1 MIQIDLP
8 TLVKRLNLFS
18 RQALEMAA
26 SECMSQQAAEITV
39 SHVLIQMLAMPRSD
53 LRVITRQGD
62 IGMEELRQALTVE
75 NYTTARSADS
85 YPAFSPMLVEW
96 LKEGWLLASAEM
108 QHSELRG
115 GVLLL
120 ALLHS
125 PLRYIPPAAAQLL
138 TGINRDRLQQ
148 DFVQWTQESAESVV
162 PDADCK
168 GAGAL
173 TDVADSLLARY
184 AKNMTEDARNDR
196 LDPVLCRDH
205 EIDLM
210 IDILCR
216 RRKNNPVVVGEAGVG
231 KSALIEGL
239 ALRIVAGQVPDKL
252 KNTDIMT
259 LDLGALQAGASVKGE
274 FEKRFKGLMAE
285 VISSP
290 VPVILFI
297 DEAHTLIG
305 AGNQQG
311 GLDISNLLKPALA
324 RGELKT
330 IAATTWS
337 EYKKYFEKDAALS
350 RRFQLV
356 KVSEPNA
363 AEATII
369 LRGLSAVYEQS
380 HGVLIDDDALQAAAT
395 LSERY
400 LSGRQLPDKAI
411 DVLDTACARVAI
423 NLSSPPKQISALT
436 TLSHQQEAEIRQ
448 LEREL
453 RIGLRT
459 NTSRMT
465 EVLVQYDETLT
476 ALDELE
482 AAWHQQQT
490 LVQEII
496 ALRQQLLGMAEDDA
510 ASLPHVDAVEDTPP
524 ESEQDNTGAK
534 LADEAGSEQPEE
546 TAETV
551 SPVQRLAQ
559 LTAELDALH
568 NDRLLVSPH
577 VDKKQIAAVI
587 AEWTGV
593 PLNRLSQNEMSVI
606 TDLPVWLGDTIKG
619 QDLAIASLH
628 KHLLTARADLRR
640 PGRPLGAFLLAG
652 PSGVGKTETVLQ
664 LAELLYG
671 GRQYLTT
678 INMSEFQEKHT
689 VSRLI
694 GSPPGY
700 VGYGEG
706 GVLTEAIRQ
715 KPYSVVL
722 LDEVEKAHPD
732 VLNLFYQAFDK
743 GEMADGEGRLIDCKN
758 IVFFLTSNLGYQVIV
773 EHADDPETMQEV
785 LYPVLADFFKPAL
798 LARME
803 VVPYQSLKTRALGV
817 LPADLNLRD
826 QVGPTFDQVFTS
838 ADDNKL
844 VVPQFLTRYGLQ
856 SYFVKQRD
864 ELVELTAMDSWV
876 LNLTRSVKYSD
887 ADRAEIQ
894 RQLTE
899 QYISDYTATWRA
911 GMDNLNI
918 RNFESIGQLTG
929 ALEQVISGD
938 LPLQRALTV
947 LRDNTQPG
955 VFSEKLSAKEREE
968 ALAEPDYQLL
978 TRLGHEFAPE
988 NSTLAVQKDKES
1000 TMQAVYQQL
1009 TELHRYLL
1017 AIQNAPVPGKSAL
1030 KAVQLRLDQNS
1041 SDPIFATRQMAK
1053 TLPAP
1058 LNRWVGRLAD
1068 QAWHVVMVEA
1078 VHYMEVDW
1086 RDSVVKPFNEQ
1097 LANNY
1102 PFNPR
1107 SAQDASLDA
1116 FERFFKPDGIL
1127 DTFYQ
1132 QNLKLFIDN
1141 DLSLEDGDNSVIIR
1155 EDIIAQLKTA
1165 QKIRDIFFSKQN
1177 GLGTSFAVETV
1188 SLSGNKRRS
1197 VLNLDGQLVDYSQ
1210 GRNYTAHLVWPN
1222 NMREGN
1228 ESKLTLVGANGGAPR
1243 SISFSG
1249 PWAQFRLFGAGQL
1262 TGVQDGNFTVR
1273 FSVDGGA
1280 MTYRVHIRCSS
1291 NCYRLTTPLRAQQR
1305 CGWPH
1310 LNSKTMSAGCNN
1322 FLIPPRYSRWK
1333 PGCR

>member
-1 MIQIDLP
+1 MIQIDLA
-8 TLVKRLNLFS
+8 TLVKRLAPFAK
-18 RQALEMAA
+18 QALEAAA

-39 SHVLIQMLAMPRSD
+39 SHVLIQMLAIPRSD
-53 LRVITRQGD
+53 FRVVAERAE
-62 IGMEELRQALTVE
+62 IGTDDLRQALTVE
-75 NYTTARSADS
+75 NYATARSADS
-85 YPAFSPMLVEW
+85 YPSFSPMLVEW
-96 LKEGWLLASAEM
+96 LKEAWLLASAEM
-108 QHSELRG
+108 QQTELRG

-125 PLRYIPPAAAQLL
+125 PLRYIPPAAARLL
-138 TGINRDRLQQ
+138 TAINRDRLQQ
-148 DFVQWTQESAESVV
+148 DFTGWTKESAESVV
-162 PDADCK
+162 LAD
-168 GAGAL
+168 GQAASATADTG
-173 TDVADSLLARY
+173 DSLLGRY
-184 AKNMTEDARNDR
+184 AKNMTEDARQGR
-196 LDPVLCRDH
+196 LDPVLCRDN

-239 ALRIVAGQVPDKL
+239 ALRIVAGRVPDKL
-252 KNTDIMT
+252 RDTAIMT

-285 VISSP
+285 VIQSP
-290 VPVILFI
+290 TPIILFI

-356 KVSEPNA
+356 KVSEPTA

-380 HGVLIDDDALQAAAT
+380 HGVLIDDEALQAAAT

-436 TLSHQQEAEIRQ
+436 TLRQQCEAEIRQ
-448 LEREL
+448 LEREI
-453 RIGLRT
+453 RIGLRSDT
-459 NTSRMT
+459 TRLDDVT
-465 EVLVQYDETLT
+465 AQYDATLT
-476 ALDELE
+476 ELEELE

-496 ALRQQLLGMAEDDA
+496 ALRKGLLEETDATGNDETATPETEAVGSDDE
-510 ASLPHVDAVEDTPP
+510 SVTSPP
-524 ESEQDNTGAK
+524 EAE
-534 LADEAGSEQPEE
+534 PEIPP
-546 TAETV
+546 AA
-551 SPVQRLAQ
+551 RLAQ
-559 LTAELDALH
+559 LTAGLDALH
-568 NDRLLVSPH
+568 HTQLLVSPH

-606 TDLPVWLGDTIKG
+606 TDLPQWLGDTIKG
-619 QDLAIASLH
+619 QALAIKHLH

-773 EHADDPETMQEV
+773 EHADNPETMQEA

-803 VVPYQSLKTRALGV
+803 VVPY
-817 LPADLNLRD
+817 
-826 QVGPTFDQVFTS
+826 
-838 ADDNKL
+838 
-844 VVPQFLTRYGLQ
+844 
-856 SYFVKQRD
+856 
-864 ELVELTAMDSWV
+864 
-876 LNLTRSVKYSD
+876 
-887 ADRAEIQ
+887 
-894 RQLTE
+894 
-899 QYISDYTATWRA
+899 
-911 GMDNLNI
+911 
-918 RNFESIGQLTG
+918 
-929 ALEQVISGD
+929 
-938 LPLQRALTV
+938 LPL
-947 LRDNTQPG
+947 
-955 VFSEKLSAKEREE
+955 SKE
-968 ALAEPDYQLL
+968 
-978 TRLGHEFAPE
+978 
-988 NSTLAVQKDKES
+988 TLAVIIAGK
-1000 TMQAVYQQL
+1000 
-1009 TELHRYLL
+1009 L
-1017 AIQNAPVPGKSAL
+1017 A
-1030 KAVQLRLDQNS
+1030 RLDNVLRSRFGAEVVIEPEVTDEIMQRV
-1041 SDPIFATRQMAK
+1041 TRAENGARMLESVIDGEMLPPLSLLLLQKMAASAAIARI
-1053 TLPAP
+1053 TLGVANGAFTADVEDAP
-1058 LNRWVGRLAD
+1058 DDGQPEPDDGTTDDRQPEPETED
-1068 QAWHVVMVEA
+1068 EA
-1078 VHYMEVDW
+1078 V
-1086 RDSVVKPFNEQ
+1086 
-1097 LANNY
+1097 L
-1102 PFNPR
+1102 
-1107 SAQDASLDA
+1107 
-1116 FERFFKPDGIL
+1116 
-1127 DTFYQ
+1127 
-1132 QNLKLFIDN
+1132 
-1141 DLSLEDGDNSVIIR
+1141 
-1155 EDIIAQLKTA
+1155 
-1165 QKIRDIFFSKQN
+1165 
-1177 GLGTSFAVETV
+1177 
-1188 SLSGNKRRS
+1188 
-1197 VLNLDGQLVDYSQ
+1197 
-1210 GRNYTAHLVWPN
+1210 
-1222 NMREGN
+1222 
-1228 ESKLTLVGANGGAPR
+1228 
-1243 SISFSG
+1243 
-1249 PWAQFRLFGAGQL
+1249 
-1262 TGVQDGNFTVR
+1262 
-1273 FSVDGGA
+1273 
-1280 MTYRVHIRCSS
+1280 
-1291 NCYRLTTPLRAQQR
+1291 
-1305 CGWPH
+1305 
-1310 LNSKTMSAGCNN
+1310 
-1322 FLIPPRYSRWK
+1322 
-1333 PGCR
+1333 

>member
-1 MIQIDLP
+1 
-8 TLVKRLNLFS
+8 
-18 RQALEMAA
+18 
-26 SECMSQQAAEITV
+26 
-39 SHVLIQMLAMPRSD
+39 
-53 LRVITRQGD
+53 
-62 IGMEELRQALTVE
+62 
-75 NYTTARSADS
+75 
-85 YPAFSPMLVEW
+85 
-96 LKEGWLLASAEM
+96 
-108 QHSELRG
+108 
-115 GVLLL
+115 
-120 ALLHS
+120 
-125 PLRYIPPAAAQLL
+125 
-138 TGINRDRLQQ
+138 
-148 DFVQWTQESAESVV
+148 
-162 PDADCK
+162 
-168 GAGAL
+168 
-173 TDVADSLLARY
+173 
-184 AKNMTEDARNDR
+184 
-196 LDPVLCRDH
+196 
-205 EIDLM
+205 
-210 IDILCR
+210 
-216 RRKNNPVVVGEAGVG
+216 
-231 KSALIEGL
+231 
-239 ALRIVAGQVPDKL
+239 
-252 KNTDIMT
+252 
-259 LDLGALQAGASVKGE
+259 
-274 FEKRFKGLMAE
+274 MAE

-380 HGVLIDDDALQAAAT
+380 HGVLIDDDALQASAT

-400 LSGRQLPDKAI
+400 LSGRQLPDKAN

-459 NTSRMT
+459 DTSRMT

-490 LVQEII
+490 LVREII
-496 ALRQQLLGMAEDDA
+496 ALRQLLLGVTEDT
-510 ASLPHVDAVEDTPP
+510 DAVVDTPP
-524 ESEQDNTGAK
+524 ESEQDNTGTAP
-534 LADEAGSEQPEE
+534 ADDAGSTQPEE

-606 TDLPVWLGDTIKG
+606 TDLPKWLGDTIKG

-671 GRQYLTT
+671 GHQYLTT

-803 VVPYQSLKTRALGV
+803 VVPYLPLSKETLATIIAGKLARLDNVLCSRFGAEVVIEPEVTDEIMSRVTRAENGARMLESVIDGDM
-817 LPADLNLRD
+817 LPPLSLLLLQKMAANTAIARIRLSAVDGAFTADVEDAQN
-826 QVGPTFDQVFTS
+826 
-838 ADDNKL
+838 
-844 VVPQFLTRYGLQ
+844 
-856 SYFVKQRD
+856 D
-864 ELVELTAMDSWV
+864 E
-876 LNLTRSVKYSD
+876 SVTKD
-887 ADRAEIQ
+887 E
-894 RQLTE
+894 
-899 QYISDYTATWRA
+899 
-911 GMDNLNI
+911 
-918 RNFESIGQLTG
+918 
-929 ALEQVISGD
+929 
-938 LPLQRALTV
+938 TV
-947 LRDNTQPG
+947 L
-955 VFSEKLSAKEREE
+955 
-968 ALAEPDYQLL
+968 
-978 TRLGHEFAPE
+978 
-988 NSTLAVQKDKES
+988 
-1000 TMQAVYQQL
+1000 
-1009 TELHRYLL
+1009 
-1017 AIQNAPVPGKSAL
+1017 
-1030 KAVQLRLDQNS
+1030 
-1041 SDPIFATRQMAK
+1041 
-1053 TLPAP
+1053 
-1058 LNRWVGRLAD
+1058 
-1068 QAWHVVMVEA
+1068 
-1078 VHYMEVDW
+1078 
-1086 RDSVVKPFNEQ
+1086 
-1097 LANNY
+1097 
-1102 PFNPR
+1102 
-1107 SAQDASLDA
+1107 
-1116 FERFFKPDGIL
+1116 
-1127 DTFYQ
+1127 
-1132 QNLKLFIDN
+1132 
-1141 DLSLEDGDNSVIIR
+1141 
-1155 EDIIAQLKTA
+1155 
-1165 QKIRDIFFSKQN
+1165 
-1177 GLGTSFAVETV
+1177 
-1188 SLSGNKRRS
+1188 
-1197 VLNLDGQLVDYSQ
+1197 
-1210 GRNYTAHLVWPN
+1210 
-1222 NMREGN
+1222 
-1228 ESKLTLVGANGGAPR
+1228 
-1243 SISFSG
+1243 
-1249 PWAQFRLFGAGQL
+1249 
-1262 TGVQDGNFTVR
+1262 
-1273 FSVDGGA
+1273 
-1280 MTYRVHIRCSS
+1280 
-1291 NCYRLTTPLRAQQR
+1291 
-1305 CGWPH
+1305 
-1310 LNSKTMSAGCNN
+1310 
-1322 FLIPPRYSRWK
+1322 
-1333 PGCR
+1333 

>member
-8 TLVKRLNLFS
+8 ALVKRLNLFS

-39 SHVLIQMLAMPRSD
+39 SHVLMQMLAMPRSD
-53 LRVITRQGD
+53 LRVITRQSD
-62 IGMEELRQALTVE
+62 IGMEELHLALTVE
-75 NYTTARSADS
+75 KYPTARSADS

-96 LKEGWLLASAEM
+96 LKESWLLASAEM

-125 PLRYIPPAAAQLL
+125 PLRYIPPAAARLL

-148 DFVQWTQESAESVV
+148 DFAQWTLESAESVV
-162 PDADCK
+162 PDTEGK
-168 GAGAL
+168 GAGTL
-173 TDVADSLLARY
+173 TDAADSLLARY
-184 AKNMTEDARNDR
+184 AKNMTADARNGG

-239 ALRIVAGQVPDKL
+239 ALRIVADQVPDKL

-423 NLSSPPKQISALT
+423 NLSSPPKRISALT

-448 LEREL
+448 LKREL

-459 NTSRMT
+459 DTSRMT
-465 EVLVQYDETLT
+465 GVLEQYDETLT

-482 AAWHQQQT
+482 AAWHQQQA
-490 LVQEII
+490 LVREII
-496 ALRQQLLGMAEDDA
+496 ALRQQLLGVAEDNA
-510 ASLPHVDAVEDTPP
+510 ASLSDADAVEDTPS
-524 ESEQDNTGAK
+524 ESEQDNIGVAP
-534 LADEAGSEQPEE
+534 ADEAGSAQPEE

-559 LTAELDALH
+559 LTAQLDALH
-568 NDRLLVSPH
+568 NDQLLISPH

-773 EHADDPETMQEV
+773 EHADDPETMQEA

-803 VVPYQSLKTRALGV
+803 VVPYLPLSKETLVTIIAGKLARLDNVLRSRFAAEVIIEPEVTNEIMSRVTRAENGARMLESVIDGDM
-817 LPADLNLRD
+817 LPPLSL
-826 QVGPTFDQVFTS
+826 
-838 ADDNKL
+838 L
-844 VVPQFLTRYGLQ
+844 LLQ
-856 SYFVKQRD
+856 KMAAN
-864 ELVELTAMDSWV
+864 TAIA
-876 LNLTRSVKYSD
+876 R
-887 ADRAEIQ
+887 
-894 RQLTE
+894 
-899 QYISDYTATWRA
+899 
-911 GMDNLNI
+911 I
-918 RNFESIGQLTG
+918 R
-929 ALEQVISGD
+929 
-938 LPLQRALTV
+938 
-947 LRDNTQPG
+947 
-955 VFSEKLSAKEREE
+955 LSATDGAFTADVEDAR
-968 ALAEPDYQLL
+968 D
-978 TRLGHEFAPE
+978 
-988 NSTLAVQKDKES
+988 DES
-1000 TMQAVYQQL
+1000 V
-1009 TELHRYLL
+1009 TEDD
-1017 AIQNAPVPGKSAL
+1017 AIL
-1030 KAVQLRLDQNS
+1030 
-1041 SDPIFATRQMAK
+1041 
-1053 TLPAP
+1053 
-1058 LNRWVGRLAD
+1058 
-1068 QAWHVVMVEA
+1068 
-1078 VHYMEVDW
+1078 
-1086 RDSVVKPFNEQ
+1086 
-1097 LANNY
+1097 
-1102 PFNPR
+1102 
-1107 SAQDASLDA
+1107 
-1116 FERFFKPDGIL
+1116 
-1127 DTFYQ
+1127 
-1132 QNLKLFIDN
+1132 
-1141 DLSLEDGDNSVIIR
+1141 
-1155 EDIIAQLKTA
+1155 
-1165 QKIRDIFFSKQN
+1165 
-1177 GLGTSFAVETV
+1177 
-1188 SLSGNKRRS
+1188 
-1197 VLNLDGQLVDYSQ
+1197 
-1210 GRNYTAHLVWPN
+1210 
-1222 NMREGN
+1222 
-1228 ESKLTLVGANGGAPR
+1228 
-1243 SISFSG
+1243 
-1249 PWAQFRLFGAGQL
+1249 
-1262 TGVQDGNFTVR
+1262 
-1273 FSVDGGA
+1273 
-1280 MTYRVHIRCSS
+1280 
-1291 NCYRLTTPLRAQQR
+1291 
-1305 CGWPH
+1305 
-1310 LNSKTMSAGCNN
+1310 
-1322 FLIPPRYSRWK
+1322 
-1333 PGCR
+1333 

>member
-1 MIQIDLP
+1 MIQIDLA
-8 TLVKRLNLFS
+8 TLVKRLNPFAK
-18 RQALEMAA
+18 QALEMAA

-39 SHVLIQMLAMPRSD
+39 SHVLIQMLAIPRSD
-53 LRVITRQGD
+53 LRVITDRAD
-62 IGMEELRQALTVE
+62 IGADELRQALTVE
-75 NYTTARSADS
+75 NYATSRAADS
-85 YPAFSPMLVEW
+85 YPSFSPMLVEW
-96 LKEGWLLASAEM
+96 LKEAWLLASAEM
-108 QHSELRG
+108 QQTELRG

-125 PLRYIPPAAAQLL
+125 PLRYVQPSAARLL
-138 TGINRDRLQQ
+138 TAINRDQLQQ
-148 DFVQWTQESAESVV
+148 DFAGWTKESAESVV
-162 PDADCK
+162 LNAD
-168 GAGAL
+168 GQIASTTADNG
-173 TDVADSLLARY
+173 DSLLARY
-184 AKNMTEDARNDR
+184 AKNMTEDARQGR
-196 LDPVLCRDH
+196 LDPVLCRDN

-239 ALRIVAGQVPDKL
+239 ALRIVDGRVPDKL
-252 KNTDIMT
+252 RDTEIMT

-274 FEKRFKGLMAE
+274 FEKRFKGLMTE
-285 VISSP
+285 VIQSP
-290 VPVILFI
+290 KPVILFI

-356 KVSEPNA
+356 KVSEPTA

-380 HGVLIDDDALQAAAT
+380 HGVLIDDEALQAAAT

-436 TLSHQQEAEIRQ
+436 TLRHQCEAEIRQ

-459 NTSRMT
+459 DTSRLT
-465 EVLVQYDETLT
+465 EVIVQYDETLT
-476 ALDELE
+476 ELEALE
-482 AAWHQQQT
+482 AAWRQQQA

-496 ALRQQLLGMAEDDA
+496 ALRKGLLDETTAPDAETAGDEIVA
-510 ASLPHVDAVEDTPP
+510 EEEPVTETSGGNAVASDELVTEANDT
-524 ESEQDNTGAK
+524 EITE
-534 LADEAGSEQPEE
+534 DEAVAEQGNPEPC
-546 TAETV
+546 V
-551 SPVQRLAQ
+551 SPAARLAQ

-568 NDRLLVSPH
+568 NTQLLVSPH

-606 TDLPVWLGDTIKG
+606 TDLPQWLGDTIKG
-619 QDLAIASLH
+619 QDLAIKHLH

-773 EHADDPETMQEV
+773 DHAHNPETMQEA

-803 VVPYQSLKTRALGV
+803 VVPY
-817 LPADLNLRD
+817 
-826 QVGPTFDQVFTS
+826 
-838 ADDNKL
+838 
-844 VVPQFLTRYGLQ
+844 
-856 SYFVKQRD
+856 
-864 ELVELTAMDSWV
+864 
-876 LNLTRSVKYSD
+876 
-887 ADRAEIQ
+887 
-894 RQLTE
+894 
-899 QYISDYTATWRA
+899 
-911 GMDNLNI
+911 
-918 RNFESIGQLTG
+918 
-929 ALEQVISGD
+929 
-938 LPLQRALTV
+938 LPL
-947 LRDNTQPG
+947 
-955 VFSEKLSAKEREE
+955 SKE
-968 ALAEPDYQLL
+968 
-978 TRLGHEFAPE
+978 
-988 NSTLAVQKDKES
+988 TLAVIIAGK
-1000 TMQAVYQQL
+1000 
-1009 TELHRYLL
+1009 L
-1017 AIQNAPVPGKSAL
+1017 A
-1030 KAVQLRLDQNS
+1030 RLDNVLR
-1041 SDPIFATRQMAK
+1041 TRFGAEVVIEPEVTDEIMQRVTRAENGARMLESVIDGEM
-1053 TLPAP
+1053 LPP
-1058 LNRWVGRLAD
+1058 
-1068 QAWHVVMVEA
+1068 
-1078 VHYMEVDW
+1078 
-1086 RDSVVKPFNEQ
+1086 
-1097 LANNY
+1097 
-1102 PFNPR
+1102 
-1107 SAQDASLDA
+1107 
-1116 FERFFKPDGIL
+1116 
-1127 DTFYQ
+1127 
-1132 QNLKLFIDN
+1132 
-1141 DLSLEDGDNSVIIR
+1141 LSLLLLQKMAANAAIARIVLGVADGAFIADVEDAP
-1155 EDIIAQLKTA
+1155 EDSTDADAQPEPETEDA
-1165 QKIRDIFFSKQN
+1165 
-1177 GLGTSFAVETV
+1177 AV
-1188 SLSGNKRRS
+1188 L
-1197 VLNLDGQLVDYSQ
+1197 
-1210 GRNYTAHLVWPN
+1210 
-1222 NMREGN
+1222 
-1228 ESKLTLVGANGGAPR
+1228 
-1243 SISFSG
+1243 
-1249 PWAQFRLFGAGQL
+1249 
-1262 TGVQDGNFTVR
+1262 
-1273 FSVDGGA
+1273 
-1280 MTYRVHIRCSS
+1280 
-1291 NCYRLTTPLRAQQR
+1291 
-1305 CGWPH
+1305 
-1310 LNSKTMSAGCNN
+1310 
-1322 FLIPPRYSRWK
+1322 
-1333 PGCR
+1333 

>member
-1 MIQIDLP
+1 
-8 TLVKRLNLFS
+8 RLAPFAK
-18 RQALEMAA
+18 QALEAAA

-39 SHVLIQMLAMPRSD
+39 AHVLLQMLATPRSD
-53 LRVITRQGD
+53 FRVIAERAE
-62 IGMEELRQALTVE
+62 IGADDLRQALTVE
-75 NYTTARSADS
+75 NYAAARSSDS
-85 YPAFSPMLVEW
+85 YPSFSPMLVEW
-96 LKEGWLLASAEM
+96 LKEAWLLASAEM
-108 QHSELRG
+108 QQTELRG

-125 PLRYIPPAAAQLL
+125 PLRYLPPAAARLL
-138 TGINRDRLQQ
+138 TAINRDLLRQ
-148 DFVQWTQESAESVV
+148 DFAGWTKESAESVILN
-162 PDADCK
+162 AD
-168 GAGAL
+168 GQAASAI
-173 TDVADSLLARY
+173 ADTGDTLLARY
-184 AKNMTEDARNDR
+184 AKNMTDDARQGR
-196 LDPVLCRDH
+196 LDPVLCRDN

-239 ALRIVAGQVPDKL
+239 ALRIIAGQVPDKL
-252 KNTDIMT
+252 RDTDIMT

-285 VISSP
+285 VIQSP
-290 VPVILFI
+290 KPVILFI

-380 HGVLIDDDALQAAAT
+380 HGVLIDDEALQAAAT

-436 TLSHQQEAEIRQ
+436 TLRHQCEAEIRQ
-448 LEREL
+448 LEREI
-453 RIGLRT
+453 RIGLRSD
-459 NTSRMT
+459 TSRLT
-465 EVLVQYDETLT
+465 EVIVQYDETLT
-476 ALDELE
+476 ELDALE
-482 AAWHQQQT
+482 AAWRQQQT

-496 ALRQQLLGMAEDDA
+496 ALRKGLLDETDATGNDETATPETEAVGSDDESVTA
-510 ASLPHVDAVEDTPP
+510 PP
-524 ESEQDNTGAK
+524 EAE
-534 LADEAGSEQPEE
+534 PEI
-546 TAETV
+546 
-551 SPVQRLAQ
+551 SPAARLAQ

-568 NDRLLVSPH
+568 HTQLLVSPH
-577 VDKKQIAAVI
+577 VDKKQIASVI

-606 TDLPVWLGDTIKG
+606 TDLPQWLGDTIKG
-619 QDLAIASLH
+619 QALAIKHLH

-758 IVFFLTSNLGYQVIV
+758 VVFFLTSNLGYQVIV
-773 EHADDPETMQEV
+773 EHADNPEAMQEA

-803 VVPYQSLKTRALGV
+803 VVPY
-817 LPADLNLRD
+817 
-826 QVGPTFDQVFTS
+826 
-838 ADDNKL
+838 
-844 VVPQFLTRYGLQ
+844 
-856 SYFVKQRD
+856 
-864 ELVELTAMDSWV
+864 
-876 LNLTRSVKYSD
+876 
-887 ADRAEIQ
+887 
-894 RQLTE
+894 
-899 QYISDYTATWRA
+899 
-911 GMDNLNI
+911 
-918 RNFESIGQLTG
+918 
-929 ALEQVISGD
+929 
-938 LPLQRALTV
+938 LPL
-947 LRDNTQPG
+947 
-955 VFSEKLSAKEREE
+955 SKE
-968 ALAEPDYQLL
+968 
-978 TRLGHEFAPE
+978 
-988 NSTLAVQKDKES
+988 TLAVIIAGK
-1000 TMQAVYQQL
+1000 
-1009 TELHRYLL
+1009 L
-1017 AIQNAPVPGKSAL
+1017 A
-1030 KAVQLRLDQNS
+1030 RLDNVLRARFGAEVVIEPDVTDEIMQRV
-1041 SDPIFATRQMAK
+1041 TRAENGARMLESVIDGEMLPPLSLLLLQKMAANIAIARI
-1053 TLPAP
+1053 TLGVA
-1058 LNRWVGRLAD
+1058 NGAFTAD
-1068 QAWHVVMVEA
+1068 VEDVPDEDTQPVAETEDEA
-1078 VHYMEVDW
+1078 V
-1086 RDSVVKPFNEQ
+1086 
-1097 LANNY
+1097 L
-1102 PFNPR
+1102 
-1107 SAQDASLDA
+1107 
-1116 FERFFKPDGIL
+1116 
-1127 DTFYQ
+1127 
-1132 QNLKLFIDN
+1132 
-1141 DLSLEDGDNSVIIR
+1141 
-1155 EDIIAQLKTA
+1155 
-1165 QKIRDIFFSKQN
+1165 
-1177 GLGTSFAVETV
+1177 
-1188 SLSGNKRRS
+1188 
-1197 VLNLDGQLVDYSQ
+1197 
-1210 GRNYTAHLVWPN
+1210 
-1222 NMREGN
+1222 
-1228 ESKLTLVGANGGAPR
+1228 
-1243 SISFSG
+1243 
-1249 PWAQFRLFGAGQL
+1249 
-1262 TGVQDGNFTVR
+1262 
-1273 FSVDGGA
+1273 
-1280 MTYRVHIRCSS
+1280 
-1291 NCYRLTTPLRAQQR
+1291 
-1305 CGWPH
+1305 
-1310 LNSKTMSAGCNN
+1310 
-1322 FLIPPRYSRWK
+1322 
-1333 PGCR
+1333 

>member
-1 MIQIDLP
+1 MIQIDLS
-8 TLVKRLNLFS
+8 TLVKRLNPFS

-26 SECMSQQAAEITV
+26 SECMSQQASEITV
-39 SHVLIQMLAMPRSD
+39 SHVLLQMLAIPRSD
-53 LRVITRQGD
+53 VRVITERAE
-62 IGMEELRQALTVE
+62 IGAEDLRQALTVE
-75 NYTTARSADS
+75 NYTTARSADG
-85 YPAFSPMLVEW
+85 YPSFSPMLVEW
-96 LKEGWLLASAEM
+96 LKEAWLLASAEM
-108 QHSELRG
+108 QQTELRG
-115 GVLLL
+115 GTLLL
-120 ALLHS
+120 ALLHA
-125 PLRYIPPAAAQLL
+125 PLRYVPPAAARLM
-138 TGINRDRLQQ
+138 TCINRDQLRQ
-148 DFVQWTQESAESVV
+148 DFAGWTKESAESVV
-162 PDADCK
+162 LDNGQP
-168 GAGAL
+168 GQLSAL
-173 TDVADSLLARY
+173 SGDDSLLARY
-184 AKNMTEDARNDR
+184 AKNMTADARNGK
-196 LDPVLCRDH
+196 LDPVLCRDN

-239 ALRIVAGQVPDKL
+239 ALRIVAGRVPDKL
-252 KNTDIMT
+252 RDTDIMT

-285 VISSP
+285 VTQSP
-290 VPVILFI
+290 TPVILFI

-363 AEATII
+363 TEATII

-380 HGVLIDDDALQAAAT
+380 HGVLIDDEALQAAAT

-436 TLSHQQEAEIRQ
+436 TLCHQCEAEIHQ
-448 LEREL
+448 LEREI

-459 NTSRMT
+459 
-465 EVLVQYDETLT
+465 DT
-476 ALDELE
+476 ARLDEVHAQNEMARNELQALE

-496 ALRQQLLGMAEDDA
+496 ALRKRLLEERETATEA
-510 ASLPHVDAVEDTPP
+510 TFLPSADTETVTEETSGADTADKDNTPQTEEP
-524 ESEQDNTGAK
+524 ESPPS
-534 LADEAGSEQPEE
+534 LAE
-546 TAETV
+546 
-551 SPVQRLAQ
+551 RLSQ

-568 NDRLLVSPH
+568 HTQLLVSPH

-606 TDLPVWLGDTIKG
+606 TDLPQWLGDTIKG
-619 QDLAIASLH
+619 QELAIKHLH

-715 KPYSVVL
+715 KPWSVVL

-758 IVFFLTSNLGYQVIV
+758 IVFFLTSNLGYQVIA
-773 EHADDPETMQEV
+773 EHADNPEVMQEE

-803 VVPYQSLKTRALGV
+803 VVPYLPLSRDTLATIIAGKLARLDNVLRSRFSAEVVIEPEVTDEIMQRVTRAENGARMLESVIDGEMLPPLSLLLLQKMAANTAIARIV
-817 LPADLNLRD
+817 LSVADGAFTAEVEDILPA
-826 QVGPTFDQVFTS
+826 Q
-838 ADDNKL
+838 
-844 VVPQFLTRYGLQ
+844 
-856 SYFVKQRD
+856 
-864 ELVELTAMDSWV
+864 E
-876 LNLTRSVKYSD
+876 
-887 ADRAEIQ
+887 
-894 RQLTE
+894 
-899 QYISDYTATWRA
+899 
-911 GMDNLNI
+911 
-918 RNFESIGQLTG
+918 TG
-929 ALEQVISGD
+929 AV
-938 LPLQRALTV
+938 
-947 LRDNTQPG
+947 
-955 VFSEKLSAKEREE
+955 
-968 ALAEPDYQLL
+968 
-978 TRLGHEFAPE
+978 
-988 NSTLAVQKDKES
+988 
-1000 TMQAVYQQL
+1000 
-1009 TELHRYLL
+1009 
-1017 AIQNAPVPGKSAL
+1017 
-1030 KAVQLRLDQNS
+1030 
-1041 SDPIFATRQMAK
+1041 
-1053 TLPAP
+1053 
-1058 LNRWVGRLAD
+1058 
-1068 QAWHVVMVEA
+1068 
-1078 VHYMEVDW
+1078 
-1086 RDSVVKPFNEQ
+1086 
-1097 LANNY
+1097 
-1102 PFNPR
+1102 
-1107 SAQDASLDA
+1107 
-1116 FERFFKPDGIL
+1116 
-1127 DTFYQ
+1127 
-1132 QNLKLFIDN
+1132 
-1141 DLSLEDGDNSVIIR
+1141 
-1155 EDIIAQLKTA
+1155 
-1165 QKIRDIFFSKQN
+1165 
-1177 GLGTSFAVETV
+1177 
-1188 SLSGNKRRS
+1188 
-1197 VLNLDGQLVDYSQ
+1197 
-1210 GRNYTAHLVWPN
+1210 
-1222 NMREGN
+1222 
-1228 ESKLTLVGANGGAPR
+1228 
-1243 SISFSG
+1243 
-1249 PWAQFRLFGAGQL
+1249 
-1262 TGVQDGNFTVR
+1262 
-1273 FSVDGGA
+1273 
-1280 MTYRVHIRCSS
+1280 
-1291 NCYRLTTPLRAQQR
+1291 
-1305 CGWPH
+1305 
-1310 LNSKTMSAGCNN
+1310 
-1322 FLIPPRYSRWK
+1322 
-1333 PGCR
+1333 

>member
-1 MIQIDLP
+1 MIQIDLA
-8 TLVKRLNLFS
+8 TLVKRLNPFS
-18 RQALEMAA
+18 KQALEMAA
-26 SECMSQQAAEITV
+26 SECMSQQASEITV
-39 SHVLIQMLAMPRSD
+39 SHVLIQMLAIPRSD
-53 LRVITRQGD
+53 LRVIAERAD
-62 IGMEELRQALTVE
+62 IGTDELRQALTVE
-75 NYTTARSADS
+75 NYATSRAADS
-85 YPAFSPMLVEW
+85 YPSFSPMLVEW
-96 LKEGWLLASAEM
+96 LKEAWLLASAEM
-108 QHSELRG
+108 QQTELRG
-115 GVLLL
+115 GILLL
-120 ALLHS
+120 ALLHT
-125 PLRYIPPAAAQLL
+125 PLRYVPPVAARLL
-138 TGINRDRLQQ
+138 TAINRDQLQQ
-148 DFVQWTQESAESVV
+148 DFAGWTRESAESVV
-162 PDADCK
+162 LNAD
-168 GAGAL
+168 GH
-173 TDVADSLLARY
+173 VASATADTGDSLLGRY
-184 AKNMTEDARNDR
+184 AKNMTDDARQGR
-196 LDPVLCRDH
+196 LDPVLCRDN

-239 ALRIVAGQVPDKL
+239 ALRIVDDRVPDKL
-252 KNTDIMT
+252 RDTEIMT

-285 VISSP
+285 VIQSP
-290 VPVILFI
+290 KPVILFI

-356 KVSEPNA
+356 KVSEPTA

-380 HGVLIDDDALQAAAT
+380 HGVLIDDEALQAAAT

-436 TLSHQQEAEIRQ
+436 TLRHQCEAEIRQ

-459 NTSRMT
+459 DTSRLSD
-465 EVLVQYDETLT
+465 VLVQYDETLT
-476 ALDELE
+476 ELDELE
-482 AAWHQQQT
+482 AAWRQQQM

-496 ALRQQLLGMAEDDA
+496 SLRKALLEETVAEDA
-510 ASLPHVDAVEDTPP
+510 ATVA
-524 ESEQDNTGAK
+524 
-534 LADEAGSEQPEE
+534 ADERVAETTDDSTVATDEPAAGQPEPE
-546 TAETV
+546 IPPAE
-551 SPVQRLAQ
+551 RLAQ

-568 NDRLLVSPH
+568 NTQRLVSPH

-606 TDLPVWLGDTIKG
+606 TDLPQWLGDTIKG
-619 QDLAIASLH
+619 QDLAIKHLH

-773 EHADDPETMQEV
+773 DHADDPETMQEA

-803 VVPYQSLKTRALGV
+803 VVPY
-817 LPADLNLRD
+817 
-826 QVGPTFDQVFTS
+826 
-838 ADDNKL
+838 
-844 VVPQFLTRYGLQ
+844 
-856 SYFVKQRD
+856 
-864 ELVELTAMDSWV
+864 
-876 LNLTRSVKYSD
+876 
-887 ADRAEIQ
+887 
-894 RQLTE
+894 
-899 QYISDYTATWRA
+899 
-911 GMDNLNI
+911 
-918 RNFESIGQLTG
+918 
-929 ALEQVISGD
+929 
-938 LPLQRALTV
+938 LPL
-947 LRDNTQPG
+947 
-955 VFSEKLSAKEREE
+955 SKE
-968 ALAEPDYQLL
+968 
-978 TRLGHEFAPE
+978 
-988 NSTLAVQKDKES
+988 TLAVIIAGK
-1000 TMQAVYQQL
+1000 
-1009 TELHRYLL
+1009 L
-1017 AIQNAPVPGKSAL
+1017 A
-1030 KAVQLRLDQNS
+1030 RLDNVLR
-1041 SDPIFATRQMAK
+1041 TRFGAEVVIEPEVTDEIMQRVTRAENGARMLESVIDGEM
-1053 TLPAP
+1053 LPP
-1058 LNRWVGRLAD
+1058 
-1068 QAWHVVMVEA
+1068 
-1078 VHYMEVDW
+1078 
-1086 RDSVVKPFNEQ
+1086 
-1097 LANNY
+1097 
-1102 PFNPR
+1102 
-1107 SAQDASLDA
+1107 
-1116 FERFFKPDGIL
+1116 
-1127 DTFYQ
+1127 
-1132 QNLKLFIDN
+1132 
-1141 DLSLEDGDNSVIIR
+1141 LSLLLLQKMAANVAIARIVLGVADGAFTAVVEDAP
-1155 EDIIAQLKTA
+1155 EDSADSDAL
-1165 QKIRDIFFSKQN
+1165 SEP
-1177 GLGTSFAVETV
+1177 ETEDAT
-1188 SLSGNKRRS
+1188 
-1197 VLNLDGQLVDYSQ
+1197 VL
-1210 GRNYTAHLVWPN
+1210 
-1222 NMREGN
+1222 
-1228 ESKLTLVGANGGAPR
+1228 
-1243 SISFSG
+1243 
-1249 PWAQFRLFGAGQL
+1249 
-1262 TGVQDGNFTVR
+1262 
-1273 FSVDGGA
+1273 
-1280 MTYRVHIRCSS
+1280 
-1291 NCYRLTTPLRAQQR
+1291 
-1305 CGWPH
+1305 
-1310 LNSKTMSAGCNN
+1310 
-1322 FLIPPRYSRWK
+1322 
-1333 PGCR
+1333 

>member
-8 TLVKRLNLFS
+8 TLVKRLNLFT
-18 RQALEMAA
+18 RQAMEAA
-26 SECMSQQAAEITV
+26 AAECMSQQAPEITV
-39 SHVLIQMLAMPRSD
+39 AHVLLQMLASVRSD
-53 LRVITRQGD
+53 LRVIAERAEID
-62 IGMEELRQALTVE
+62 INALRQALTVE
-75 NYTTARSADS
+75 NWPGTRTPDN
-85 YPAFSPMLVEW
+85 YPAFSPMLAEW
-96 LKEGWLLASAEM
+96 LKEGWLLASADM

-115 GVLLL
+115 GVLLM

-125 PLRYIPPAAAQLL
+125 PLRYIPVAAARLL
-138 TGINRDRLQQ
+138 TSINRDQLRQA
-148 DFVQWTQESAESVV
+148 FPEWTRESAESVALDT
-162 PDADCK
+162 DAQTASAK
-168 GAGAL
+168 
-173 TDVADSLLARY
+173 TDNSDSLLARY
-184 AKNMTEDARNDR
+184 AKNMTEDARQGR
-196 LDPVLCRDH
+196 LDPVLCRDR

-380 HGVLIDDDALQAAAT
+380 HGVLIDDEALQAAAT

-436 TLSHQQEAEIRQ
+436 TLSHQCEAEISQ
-448 LEREL
+448 LMREI

-459 NTSRMT
+459 DNTR
-465 EVLVQYDETLT
+465 
-476 ALDELE
+476 LDEVHAQHEATQDELRKLE
-482 AAWHQQQT
+482 EAWHQQQT
-490 LVQEII
+490 LVQKII
-496 ALRQQLLGMAEDDA
+496 ALRQQLLNATPDTEAVSDIEPETPSSAE
-510 ASLPHVDAVEDTPP
+510 
-524 ESEQDNTGAK
+524 
-534 LADEAGSEQPEE
+534 
-546 TAETV
+546 
-551 SPVQRLAQ
+551 RLAQ

-568 NDRLLVSPH
+568 HTQLLVSPH

-606 TDLPVWLGDTIKG
+606 TGLPQWLGDTIKG
-619 QDLAIASLH
+619 QELAIANLH

-758 IVFFLTSNLGYQVIV
+758 IVFFLTSNLGYQTIV
-773 EHADDPETMQEV
+773 EHADNPELMQES

-803 VVPYQSLKTRALGV
+803 VVPYLPLSRETLATIIAGKLARLDNVLRNRFSAEVVIEPEVTDEIMKRVTRAENGARMLESVIDGDM
-817 LPADLNLRD
+817 LPPLSLLLLQKMAANTAIARIRLSAAE
-826 QVGPTFDQVFTS
+826 GTFTAEVED
-838 ADDNKL
+838 
-844 VVPQFLTRYGLQ
+844 VP
-856 SYFVKQRD
+856 
-864 ELVELTAMDSWV
+864 
-876 LNLTRSVKYSD
+876 D
-887 ADRAEIQ
+887 ALPQ
-894 RQLTE
+894 TE
-899 QYISDYTATWRA
+899 
-911 GMDNLNI
+911 
-918 RNFESIGQLTG
+918 E
-929 ALEQVISGD
+929 E
-938 LPLQRALTV
+938 TV
-947 LRDNTQPG
+947 L
-955 VFSEKLSAKEREE
+955 
-968 ALAEPDYQLL
+968 
-978 TRLGHEFAPE
+978 
-988 NSTLAVQKDKES
+988 
-1000 TMQAVYQQL
+1000 
-1009 TELHRYLL
+1009 
-1017 AIQNAPVPGKSAL
+1017 
-1030 KAVQLRLDQNS
+1030 
-1041 SDPIFATRQMAK
+1041 
-1053 TLPAP
+1053 
-1058 LNRWVGRLAD
+1058 
-1068 QAWHVVMVEA
+1068 
-1078 VHYMEVDW
+1078 
-1086 RDSVVKPFNEQ
+1086 
-1097 LANNY
+1097 
-1102 PFNPR
+1102 
-1107 SAQDASLDA
+1107 
-1116 FERFFKPDGIL
+1116 
-1127 DTFYQ
+1127 
-1132 QNLKLFIDN
+1132 
-1141 DLSLEDGDNSVIIR
+1141 
-1155 EDIIAQLKTA
+1155 
-1165 QKIRDIFFSKQN
+1165 
-1177 GLGTSFAVETV
+1177 
-1188 SLSGNKRRS
+1188 
-1197 VLNLDGQLVDYSQ
+1197 
-1210 GRNYTAHLVWPN
+1210 
-1222 NMREGN
+1222 
-1228 ESKLTLVGANGGAPR
+1228 
-1243 SISFSG
+1243 
-1249 PWAQFRLFGAGQL
+1249 
-1262 TGVQDGNFTVR
+1262 
-1273 FSVDGGA
+1273 
-1280 MTYRVHIRCSS
+1280 
-1291 NCYRLTTPLRAQQR
+1291 
-1305 CGWPH
+1305 
-1310 LNSKTMSAGCNN
+1310 
-1322 FLIPPRYSRWK
+1322 
-1333 PGCR
+1333 

>member
-8 TLVKRLNLFS
+8 ALVKRLNLFS

-39 SHVLIQMLAMPRSD
+39 SHVLMQMLAMPRSD
-53 LRVITRQGD
+53 LRVITRQSD
-62 IGMEELRQALTVE
+62 IGMEELHLALTVE
-75 NYTTARSADS
+75 KYPTARSADS

-96 LKEGWLLASAEM
+96 LKESWLLASAEM
-108 QHSELRG
+108 QHSKLRG

-125 PLRYIPPAAAQLL
+125 PLRYIPPAAARLL

-148 DFVQWTQESAESVV
+148 DFAQWTLESAESVV
-162 PDADCK
+162 PDTEGK
-168 GAGAL
+168 GAGTL
-173 TDVADSLLARY
+173 TDAADSLLARY
-184 AKNMTEDARNDR
+184 AKNMTADARNGG

-239 ALRIVAGQVPDKL
+239 ALRIVADQVPDKL

-423 NLSSPPKQISALT
+423 NLSSPPKRISALT

-448 LEREL
+448 LKREL

-459 NTSRMT
+459 DTSRMT
-465 EVLVQYDETLT
+465 GVLEQYDETLT

-482 AAWHQQQT
+482 AAWHQQQA
-490 LVQEII
+490 LVREII
-496 ALRQQLLGMAEDDA
+496 ALRQQLLGVAEDNA
-510 ASLPHVDAVEDTPP
+510 ASLSDADAVEDTPS
-524 ESEQDNTGAK
+524 ESEQDNIGVAP
-534 LADEAGSEQPEE
+534 ADEAGSAQPEE

-559 LTAELDALH
+559 LTAQLDALH
-568 NDRLLVSPH
+568 NDQLLISPH

-722 LDEVEKAHPD
+722 LDEVEKAPPD

-773 EHADDPETMQEV
+773 EHADDPETMQEA

-803 VVPYQSLKTRALGV
+803 VVPYLPLSKETLVTIIAGKLARLDNVLRSRFAAEVIIEPEVTNEIMSRVTRAENGARMLESVIDGDM
-817 LPADLNLRD
+817 LPPLSL
-826 QVGPTFDQVFTS
+826 
-838 ADDNKL
+838 L
-844 VVPQFLTRYGLQ
+844 LLQ
-856 SYFVKQRD
+856 KMAAN
-864 ELVELTAMDSWV
+864 TAIA
-876 LNLTRSVKYSD
+876 R
-887 ADRAEIQ
+887 
-894 RQLTE
+894 
-899 QYISDYTATWRA
+899 
-911 GMDNLNI
+911 I
-918 RNFESIGQLTG
+918 R
-929 ALEQVISGD
+929 
-938 LPLQRALTV
+938 
-947 LRDNTQPG
+947 
-955 VFSEKLSAKEREE
+955 LSATDGAFTADVEDARDDESVTE
-968 ALAEPDYQLL
+968 DD
-978 TRLGHEFAPE
+978 
-988 NSTLAVQKDKES
+988 AV
-1000 TMQAVYQQL
+1000 L
-1009 TELHRYLL
+1009 
-1017 AIQNAPVPGKSAL
+1017 
-1030 KAVQLRLDQNS
+1030 
-1041 SDPIFATRQMAK
+1041 
-1053 TLPAP
+1053 
-1058 LNRWVGRLAD
+1058 
-1068 QAWHVVMVEA
+1068 
-1078 VHYMEVDW
+1078 
-1086 RDSVVKPFNEQ
+1086 
-1097 LANNY
+1097 
-1102 PFNPR
+1102 
-1107 SAQDASLDA
+1107 
-1116 FERFFKPDGIL
+1116 
-1127 DTFYQ
+1127 
-1132 QNLKLFIDN
+1132 
-1141 DLSLEDGDNSVIIR
+1141 
-1155 EDIIAQLKTA
+1155 
-1165 QKIRDIFFSKQN
+1165 
-1177 GLGTSFAVETV
+1177 
-1188 SLSGNKRRS
+1188 
-1197 VLNLDGQLVDYSQ
+1197 
-1210 GRNYTAHLVWPN
+1210 
-1222 NMREGN
+1222 
-1228 ESKLTLVGANGGAPR
+1228 
-1243 SISFSG
+1243 
-1249 PWAQFRLFGAGQL
+1249 
-1262 TGVQDGNFTVR
+1262 
-1273 FSVDGGA
+1273 
-1280 MTYRVHIRCSS
+1280 
-1291 NCYRLTTPLRAQQR
+1291 
-1305 CGWPH
+1305 
-1310 LNSKTMSAGCNN
+1310 
-1322 FLIPPRYSRWK
+1322 
-1333 PGCR
+1333 

>member
-1 MIQIDLP
+1 MIQIDLA
-8 TLVKRLNLFS
+8 TLVKRLAPFAK
-18 RQALEMAA
+18 QALEAAA

-39 SHVLIQMLAMPRSD
+39 SHVLIQMLAIPRSD
-53 LRVITRQGD
+53 FRVIAERAE
-62 IGMEELRQALTVE
+62 IGADDLRQALTVE
-75 NYTTARSADS
+75 NYATARSADS
-85 YPAFSPMLVEW
+85 YPSFSPMLVEW
-96 LKEGWLLASAEM
+96 LKEAWLLASAEM
-108 QHSELRG
+108 QQTELRG

-125 PLRYIPPAAAQLL
+125 PLRYVPPAAARLL
-138 TGINRDRLQQ
+138 TAINRDRLQQ
-148 DFVQWTQESAESVV
+148 DFTGWTKESAESVV
-162 PDADCK
+162 LAD
-168 GAGAL
+168 GQAASATADTG
-173 TDVADSLLARY
+173 DSLLGRY
-184 AKNMTEDARNDR
+184 AKNMTDDARQGR
-196 LDPVLCRDH
+196 LDPVLCRDN

-239 ALRIVAGQVPDKL
+239 ALRIVDGRVPDKL
-252 KNTDIMT
+252 RDTAIMT

-285 VISSP
+285 VIQSP
-290 VPVILFI
+290 TPIILFI

-356 KVSEPNA
+356 KVSEPTA

-380 HGVLIDDDALQAAAT
+380 HGVLIDDEALQAAAT

-436 TLSHQQEAEIRQ
+436 TLRQQCEAEIRQ
-448 LEREL
+448 LEREI
-453 RIGLRT
+453 RIGLRSDT
-459 NTSRMT
+459 TRLDDVT
-465 EVLVQYDETLT
+465 AQYDATLT
-476 ALDELE
+476 ELEELE

-496 ALRQQLLGMAEDDA
+496 ALRKGLLEETDATGNDETATPETEAVGSDD
-510 ASLPHVDAVEDTPP
+510 
-524 ESEQDNTGAK
+524 ESVTA
-534 LADEAGSEQPEE
+534 QPE
-546 TAETV
+546 AE
-551 SPVQRLAQ
+551 PEIPPAARLAQ
-559 LTAELDALH
+559 LTAGLDALH
-568 NDRLLVSPH
+568 HTQLLVSPH

-606 TDLPVWLGDTIKG
+606 TDLPQWLGDTIKG
-619 QDLAIASLH
+619 QDLAIKHLH

-758 IVFFLTSNLGYQVIV
+758 VVFFLTSNLGYQVIV
-773 EHADDPETMQEV
+773 EHADNPEAMQEA

-803 VVPYQSLKTRALGV
+803 VVPY
-817 LPADLNLRD
+817 
-826 QVGPTFDQVFTS
+826 
-838 ADDNKL
+838 
-844 VVPQFLTRYGLQ
+844 
-856 SYFVKQRD
+856 
-864 ELVELTAMDSWV
+864 
-876 LNLTRSVKYSD
+876 
-887 ADRAEIQ
+887 
-894 RQLTE
+894 
-899 QYISDYTATWRA
+899 
-911 GMDNLNI
+911 
-918 RNFESIGQLTG
+918 
-929 ALEQVISGD
+929 
-938 LPLQRALTV
+938 LPL
-947 LRDNTQPG
+947 
-955 VFSEKLSAKEREE
+955 SKE
-968 ALAEPDYQLL
+968 
-978 TRLGHEFAPE
+978 
-988 NSTLAVQKDKES
+988 TL
-1000 TMQAVYQQL
+1000 
-1009 TELHRYLL
+1009 
-1017 AIQNAPVPGKSAL
+1017 
-1030 KAVQLRLDQNS
+1030 
-1041 SDPIFATRQMAK
+1041 
-1053 TLPAP
+1053 
-1058 LNRWVGRLAD
+1058 
-1068 QAWHVVMVEA
+1068 
-1078 VHYMEVDW
+1078 
-1086 RDSVVKPFNEQ
+1086 
-1097 LANNY
+1097 
-1102 PFNPR
+1102 
-1107 SAQDASLDA
+1107 
-1116 FERFFKPDGIL
+1116 
-1127 DTFYQ
+1127 
-1132 QNLKLFIDN
+1132 
-1141 DLSLEDGDNSVIIR
+1141 SVIIAGKLAR
-1155 EDIIAQLKTA
+1155 LDNVLRSRFGAEVVIEPEVTDEIMQRVTRAENGARMLESVIDGEMLPPLSLLLLQKMAASAAIARITLGVTNGAFTADVEDAP
-1165 QKIRDIFFSKQN
+1165 D
-1177 GLGTSFAVETV
+1177 
-1188 SLSGNKRRS
+1188 
-1197 VLNLDGQLVDYSQ
+1197 DGQPEPD
-1210 GRNYTAHLVWPN
+1210 
-1222 NMREGN
+1222 
-1228 ESKLTLVGANGGAPR
+1228 
-1243 SISFSG
+1243 
-1249 PWAQFRLFGAGQL
+1249 
-1262 TGVQDGNFTVR
+1262 DG
-1273 FSVDGGA
+1273 
-1280 MTYRVHIRCSS
+1280 
-1291 NCYRLTTPLRAQQR
+1291 TTDDRQPEPETEDEAVL
-1305 CGWPH
+1305 
-1310 LNSKTMSAGCNN
+1310 
-1322 FLIPPRYSRWK
+1322 
-1333 PGCR
+1333 

>member
-1 MIQIDLP
+1 MIQIDLA
-8 TLVKRLNLFS
+8 TLVKRLNPFAK
-18 RQALEMAA
+18 QALEMAA

-39 SHVLIQMLAMPRSD
+39 SHVLIQMLAIPRSD
-53 LRVITRQGD
+53 LRVITDRAD
-62 IGMEELRQALTVE
+62 IGADELRQALTVE
-75 NYTTARSADS
+75 NYATSRAADS
-85 YPAFSPMLVEW
+85 YPSFSPMLVEW
-96 LKEGWLLASAEM
+96 LKEAWLLASAEM
-108 QHSELRG
+108 QQTELRG

-125 PLRYIPPAAAQLL
+125 PLRYVLPSAARLL
-138 TGINRDRLQQ
+138 TAINRDQLQQ
-148 DFVQWTQESAESVV
+148 DFAGWTKESAESVV
-162 PDADCK
+162 LNAD
-168 GAGAL
+168 GQIASTTADNG
-173 TDVADSLLARY
+173 DSLLARY
-184 AKNMTEDARNDR
+184 AKNMTEDARQGR
-196 LDPVLCRDH
+196 LDPVLCRDN

-239 ALRIVAGQVPDKL
+239 ALRIVDGRVPDKL
-252 KNTDIMT
+252 RDTEIMT

-274 FEKRFKGLMAE
+274 FEKRFKGLMTE
-285 VISSP
+285 VIQSP
-290 VPVILFI
+290 KPVILFI

-356 KVSEPNA
+356 KVSEPTA

-380 HGVLIDDDALQAAAT
+380 HGVLIDDEALQAAAT

-436 TLSHQQEAEIRQ
+436 TLRHQCEAEIRQ

-459 NTSRMT
+459 DTSRLT
-465 EVLVQYDETLT
+465 EVIVQHDETLT
-476 ALDELE
+476 ELEALE
-482 AAWHQQQT
+482 AAWRQQQA

-496 ALRQQLLGMAEDDA
+496 ALRKGLL
-510 ASLPHVDAVEDTPP
+510 
-524 ESEQDNTGAK
+524 
-534 LADEAGSEQPEE
+534 EE
-546 TAETV
+546 TAAPDAETV
-551 SPVQRLAQ
+551 AEDGRIAKTIDSNTMAVDDPVAGQPEPEILPAERLAQ

-568 NDRLLVSPH
+568 NTQLLVSPH

-606 TDLPVWLGDTIKG
+606 TDLPQWLGDTIKG
-619 QDLAIASLH
+619 QDLAIKHLH

-773 EHADDPETMQEV
+773 DHAHNPETMQEA

-803 VVPYQSLKTRALGV
+803 VVPY
-817 LPADLNLRD
+817 
-826 QVGPTFDQVFTS
+826 
-838 ADDNKL
+838 
-844 VVPQFLTRYGLQ
+844 
-856 SYFVKQRD
+856 
-864 ELVELTAMDSWV
+864 
-876 LNLTRSVKYSD
+876 
-887 ADRAEIQ
+887 
-894 RQLTE
+894 
-899 QYISDYTATWRA
+899 
-911 GMDNLNI
+911 
-918 RNFESIGQLTG
+918 
-929 ALEQVISGD
+929 
-938 LPLQRALTV
+938 LPL
-947 LRDNTQPG
+947 
-955 VFSEKLSAKEREE
+955 SKE
-968 ALAEPDYQLL
+968 
-978 TRLGHEFAPE
+978 
-988 NSTLAVQKDKES
+988 TLAVIIAGK
-1000 TMQAVYQQL
+1000 
-1009 TELHRYLL
+1009 L
-1017 AIQNAPVPGKSAL
+1017 A
-1030 KAVQLRLDQNS
+1030 RLDNVLR
-1041 SDPIFATRQMAK
+1041 TRFGAEVVIEPEVTDEIMQRVTRAENGARMLESVIDGEM
-1053 TLPAP
+1053 LPP
-1058 LNRWVGRLAD
+1058 
-1068 QAWHVVMVEA
+1068 
-1078 VHYMEVDW
+1078 
-1086 RDSVVKPFNEQ
+1086 
-1097 LANNY
+1097 
-1102 PFNPR
+1102 
-1107 SAQDASLDA
+1107 
-1116 FERFFKPDGIL
+1116 
-1127 DTFYQ
+1127 
-1132 QNLKLFIDN
+1132 
-1141 DLSLEDGDNSVIIR
+1141 LSLLLLQKMAANAAIARIVLGVADGAFIADVEDAP
-1155 EDIIAQLKTA
+1155 EDSTDADAQPEPETEDA
-1165 QKIRDIFFSKQN
+1165 
-1177 GLGTSFAVETV
+1177 AV
-1188 SLSGNKRRS
+1188 L
-1197 VLNLDGQLVDYSQ
+1197 
-1210 GRNYTAHLVWPN
+1210 
-1222 NMREGN
+1222 
-1228 ESKLTLVGANGGAPR
+1228 
-1243 SISFSG
+1243 
-1249 PWAQFRLFGAGQL
+1249 
-1262 TGVQDGNFTVR
+1262 
-1273 FSVDGGA
+1273 
-1280 MTYRVHIRCSS
+1280 
-1291 NCYRLTTPLRAQQR
+1291 
-1305 CGWPH
+1305 
-1310 LNSKTMSAGCNN
+1310 
-1322 FLIPPRYSRWK
+1322 
-1333 PGCR
+1333 

>member
-1 MIQIDLP
+1 MIQINL
-8 TLVKRLNLFS
+8 TSLVKHLNPFS
-18 RQALEMAA
+18 RQALEAA
-26 SECMSQQAAEITV
+26 AECMSQQATEITV
-39 SHVLIQMLAMPRSD
+39 AHVLLQMLAAVRSD
-53 LRVITRQGD
+53 VRVIAERAEIDTNAFR
-62 IGMEELRQALTVE
+62 RALTVE
-75 NYTTARSADS
+75 NYVTARATDS

-115 GVLLL
+115 GTLLL

-125 PLRYIPPAAAQLL
+125 PLRYVPSAAARLL

-148 DFVQWTQESAESVV
+148 DFGEWTRESAESVV
-162 PDADCK
+162 PDAGGQTVGTTADT
-168 GAGAL
+168 G
-173 TDVADSLLARY
+173 DSLLGRY
-184 AKNMTEDARNDR
+184 AKNMTADACNGK

-252 KNTDIMT
+252 RDTDIMT

-285 VISSP
+285 VSQSP
-290 VPVILFI
+290 KPIILFI

-311 GLDISNLLKPALA
+311 GLDISGLLKPALA

-330 IAATTWS
+330 IAATTWR

-356 KVSEPNA
+356 KVSEPTA

-436 TLSHQQEAEIRQ
+436 TLCQQCEAEMRQ
-448 LEREL
+448 LEREI
-453 RIGLRT
+453 RIGLRSDA
-459 NTSRMT
+459 SRLT
-465 EVLVQYDETLT
+465 EVTAQYDYTLSE
-476 ALDELE
+476 LDELDT
-482 AAWHQQQT
+482 AWHQQQA

-496 ALRQQLLGMAEDDA
+496 ALRKELLDETEASSSEDITLPNSDDNA
-510 ASLPHVDAVEDTPP
+510 ASTDEPVAEPTDATPGIP
-524 ESEQDNTGAK
+524 PAI
-534 LADEAGSEQPEE
+534 
-546 TAETV
+546 
-551 SPVQRLAQ
+551 RLAQ
-559 LTAELDALH
+559 LTAELEILH
-568 NDRLLVSPH
+568 HTQLLVSPH

-606 TDLPVWLGDTIKG
+606 TDLPQWLGDTIKG
-619 QDLAIASLH
+619 QDLAIGHLH

-773 EHADDPETMQEV
+773 EHADNPETMHDA

-803 VVPYQSLKTRALGV
+803 VVPY
-817 LPADLNLRD
+817 
-826 QVGPTFDQVFTS
+826 
-838 ADDNKL
+838 
-844 VVPQFLTRYGLQ
+844 
-856 SYFVKQRD
+856 
-864 ELVELTAMDSWV
+864 
-876 LNLTRSVKYSD
+876 
-887 ADRAEIQ
+887 
-894 RQLTE
+894 
-899 QYISDYTATWRA
+899 
-911 GMDNLNI
+911 
-918 RNFESIGQLTG
+918 
-929 ALEQVISGD
+929 
-938 LPLQRALTV
+938 LPL
-947 LRDNTQPG
+947 
-955 VFSEKLSAKEREE
+955 SRE
-968 ALAEPDYQLL
+968 
-978 TRLGHEFAPE
+978 
-988 NSTLAVQKDKES
+988 TL
-1000 TMQAVYQQL
+1000 
-1009 TELHRYLL
+1009 
-1017 AIQNAPVPGKSAL
+1017 
-1030 KAVQLRLDQNS
+1030 
-1041 SDPIFATRQMAK
+1041 
-1053 TLPAP
+1053 
-1058 LNRWVGRLAD
+1058 
-1068 QAWHVVMVEA
+1068 
-1078 VHYMEVDW
+1078 
-1086 RDSVVKPFNEQ
+1086 
-1097 LANNY
+1097 
-1102 PFNPR
+1102 
-1107 SAQDASLDA
+1107 
-1116 FERFFKPDGIL
+1116 
-1127 DTFYQ
+1127 
-1132 QNLKLFIDN
+1132 
-1141 DLSLEDGDNSVIIR
+1141 SVIIAGKLAR
-1155 EDIIAQLKTA
+1155 LDNVLRTRFSAEVVIEPEVTDEIMQRVTRAENGARMLESVIDGEMLPPLSLLLLQKMAANVAIVRIVLGVTNGAFTADVEDAPDDSLVENMQSEPETE
-1165 QKIRDIFFSKQN
+1165 D
-1177 GLGTSFAVETV
+1177 ETV
-1188 SLSGNKRRS
+1188 L
-1197 VLNLDGQLVDYSQ
+1197 
-1210 GRNYTAHLVWPN
+1210 
-1222 NMREGN
+1222 
-1228 ESKLTLVGANGGAPR
+1228 
-1243 SISFSG
+1243 
-1249 PWAQFRLFGAGQL
+1249 
-1262 TGVQDGNFTVR
+1262 
-1273 FSVDGGA
+1273 
-1280 MTYRVHIRCSS
+1280 
-1291 NCYRLTTPLRAQQR
+1291 
-1305 CGWPH
+1305 
-1310 LNSKTMSAGCNN
+1310 
-1322 FLIPPRYSRWK
+1322 
-1333 PGCR
+1333 

>member
-1 MIQIDLP
+1 MIQIDLA
-8 TLVKRLNLFS
+8 TLVKQLAPFAK
-18 RQALEMAA
+18 QALEAAA

-39 SHVLIQMLAMPRSD
+39 AHVLLQMLATPRSD
-53 LRVITRQGD
+53 FRVIAERAE
-62 IGMEELRQALTVE
+62 IGADDLRQALTVE
-75 NYTTARSADS
+75 NYAATRSSDS
-85 YPAFSPMLVEW
+85 YPSFSPMLVEW
-96 LKEGWLLASAEM
+96 LKEAWLLASAEM
-108 QHSELRG
+108 QQTELRG

-125 PLRYIPPAAAQLL
+125 PLRYLPPAAARLL
-138 TGINRDRLQQ
+138 TAINRDLLRQ
-148 DFVQWTQESAESVV
+148 DFAGWTKESAESVILN
-162 PDADCK
+162 AD
-168 GAGAL
+168 GQAASAI
-173 TDVADSLLARY
+173 ADTGDTLLARY
-184 AKNMTEDARNDR
+184 AKNMTDDARQGR
-196 LDPVLCRDH
+196 LDPVLCRDN

-239 ALRIVAGQVPDKL
+239 ALRIIAGQVPDKL
-252 KNTDIMT
+252 RDTDIMT

-285 VISSP
+285 VIQSP
-290 VPVILFI
+290 KPAILFI

-380 HGVLIDDDALQAAAT
+380 HGVLIDDEALQAAAT

-423 NLSSPPKQISALT
+423 NLSSPPRQISALT
-436 TLSHQQEAEIRQ
+436 TLRQQCEAEIRQ
-448 LEREL
+448 LEREI
-453 RIGLRT
+453 RIGLRSD
-459 NTSRMT
+459 TSRLN

-476 ALDELE
+476 ELEALE
-482 AAWHQQQT
+482 AAWRQQQT

-496 ALRQQLLGMAEDDA
+496 ALRKGLLDETDATGNDETATPETEAVGSDDESVTA
-510 ASLPHVDAVEDTPP
+510 PP
-524 ESEQDNTGAK
+524 EAE
-534 LADEAGSEQPEE
+534 PEM
-546 TAETV
+546 
-551 SPVQRLAQ
+551 SPAARLAQ

-568 NDRLLVSPH
+568 HTQLLVSPH
-577 VDKKQIAAVI
+577 VDKKQIASVI

-606 TDLPVWLGDTIKG
+606 TDLPQWLGDTIKG
-619 QDLAIASLH
+619 QALAIKHLH

-758 IVFFLTSNLGYQVIV
+758 VVFFLTSNLGYQVIV
-773 EHADDPETMQEV
+773 EHADNPEAMQEA

-803 VVPYQSLKTRALGV
+803 VVPY
-817 LPADLNLRD
+817 
-826 QVGPTFDQVFTS
+826 
-838 ADDNKL
+838 
-844 VVPQFLTRYGLQ
+844 
-856 SYFVKQRD
+856 
-864 ELVELTAMDSWV
+864 
-876 LNLTRSVKYSD
+876 
-887 ADRAEIQ
+887 
-894 RQLTE
+894 
-899 QYISDYTATWRA
+899 
-911 GMDNLNI
+911 
-918 RNFESIGQLTG
+918 
-929 ALEQVISGD
+929 
-938 LPLQRALTV
+938 LPL
-947 LRDNTQPG
+947 
-955 VFSEKLSAKEREE
+955 SKE
-968 ALAEPDYQLL
+968 
-978 TRLGHEFAPE
+978 
-988 NSTLAVQKDKES
+988 TLAVIIAGK
-1000 TMQAVYQQL
+1000 
-1009 TELHRYLL
+1009 L
-1017 AIQNAPVPGKSAL
+1017 A
-1030 KAVQLRLDQNS
+1030 RLDNVLRARFGAEVVIEPEVTDEIMQRV
-1041 SDPIFATRQMAK
+1041 TRAENGARMLESVIDGEMLPPLSLLLLQKMAANIAIARI
-1053 TLPAP
+1053 TLGVA
-1058 LNRWVGRLAD
+1058 NGAFTAD
-1068 QAWHVVMVEA
+1068 VEDVPDEDTQPVTETEDEA
-1078 VHYMEVDW
+1078 V
-1086 RDSVVKPFNEQ
+1086 
-1097 LANNY
+1097 L
-1102 PFNPR
+1102 
-1107 SAQDASLDA
+1107 
-1116 FERFFKPDGIL
+1116 
-1127 DTFYQ
+1127 
-1132 QNLKLFIDN
+1132 
-1141 DLSLEDGDNSVIIR
+1141 
-1155 EDIIAQLKTA
+1155 
-1165 QKIRDIFFSKQN
+1165 
-1177 GLGTSFAVETV
+1177 
-1188 SLSGNKRRS
+1188 
-1197 VLNLDGQLVDYSQ
+1197 
-1210 GRNYTAHLVWPN
+1210 
-1222 NMREGN
+1222 
-1228 ESKLTLVGANGGAPR
+1228 
-1243 SISFSG
+1243 
-1249 PWAQFRLFGAGQL
+1249 
-1262 TGVQDGNFTVR
+1262 
-1273 FSVDGGA
+1273 
-1280 MTYRVHIRCSS
+1280 
-1291 NCYRLTTPLRAQQR
+1291 
-1305 CGWPH
+1305 
-1310 LNSKTMSAGCNN
+1310 
-1322 FLIPPRYSRWK
+1322 
-1333 PGCR
+1333 